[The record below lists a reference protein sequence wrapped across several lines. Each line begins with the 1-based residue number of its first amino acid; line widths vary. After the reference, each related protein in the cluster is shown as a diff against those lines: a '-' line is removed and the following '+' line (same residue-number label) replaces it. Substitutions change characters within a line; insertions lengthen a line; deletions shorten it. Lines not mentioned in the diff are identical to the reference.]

1 MSLSLIWESD
11 LNFHAGPGP
20 ELKLASSDPDRL
32 SPMQLLAHALM
43 ACMGMDV
50 VHILQKGRHDLKGLS
65 IEFGSERAPEPPKRY
80 TKVHLT
86 FNITGNVPIDAVERA
101 IALSHEKY
109 CSVSNTL
116 RRDLE
121 FTTSVNISADQTV

>member
-11 LNFHAGPGP
+11 LTFHAGPGGP
-20 ELKLASSDPDRL
+20 SLKIASSDQDLL
-32 SPMQLLAHALM
+32 SPMQLLAHAIMGCM
-43 ACMGMDV
+43 AMDV

-65 IEFGSERAPEPPKRY
+65 VSFDGERAPEPPKRY
-80 TKVHLT
+80 TSVHLT
-86 FNITGNVPIDAVERA
+86 FHIRGNVPADAVERA

-116 RRDLE
+116 AKDLK
-121 FTTSVNISADQTV
+121 FTTGVNISA